1 MSRSSNYYPPGVS
14 GNEPQITGEPDPDDV
29 ADDGQVFTDEERIHP
44 PPRPTVMADS
54 SSVGEQAPRW
64 PEAKGYG
71 LYVLHCHCGWTTL
84 KRTGAVAQEIQSS
97 PPQVCEACQSPSLS
111 GASRREWSDGNESGG
126 IACWVMTVSEK
137 RSERVNEHARKHGLL
152 LYQVSPKRWQWLK
165 EAHGSSITYRDG
177 QARAFVQLEAATDPL
192 DWQGAMKYLRE
203 KAPELPAY
211 LAK

>member
-1 MSRSSNYYPPGVS
+1 MTNLSNCPP
-14 GNEPQITGEPDPDDV
+14 
-29 ADDGQVFTDEERIHP
+29 DET
-44 PPRPTVMADS
+44 PTVMADPA
-54 SSVGEQAPRW
+54 SVGEEAPRW

-84 KRTGAVAQEIQSS
+84 CKTGNVAKEIQGK

-111 GASRREWSDGNESGG
+111 GASTREWVNGNGHALGHGVAEM
-126 IACWVMTVSEK
+126 ICTVTSK

-152 LYQVSPKRWQWLK
+152 LYQVSPKRWQWVK